1 MSAPIQ
7 IDGPHYP
14 RHPRRALLLHVA
26 GWLACV
32 AAGLLAAAV
41 LSLAGM
47 AIATALLP
55 IFVG

>member
-7 IDGPHYP
+7 IDGPYYP
-14 RHPRRALLLHVA
+14 RRSLLLHAV
-26 GWLACV
+26 GWVACV
-32 AAGLLAAAV
+32 ALGLLAVAV

-55 IFVG
+55 TFVG